1 MNNVLKVILIFLVIG
16 GLLVA
21 GMTVYLN
28 WSGNSDL
35 LPSFLQDPVVEQPA
49 DSGATTTAPATA
61 AGAVVEKK

>member
-35 LPSFLQDPVVEQPA
+35 LPPFLQDPVVEQPNT
-49 DSGATTTAPATA
+49 GATAPATA

>member
-1 MNNVLKVILIFLVIG
+1 MNNVLKVILIFLVVG

-35 LPSFLQDPVVEQPA
+35 LPPFLQDPVVEQPA
-49 DSGATTTAPATA
+49 DSGTTAPATA